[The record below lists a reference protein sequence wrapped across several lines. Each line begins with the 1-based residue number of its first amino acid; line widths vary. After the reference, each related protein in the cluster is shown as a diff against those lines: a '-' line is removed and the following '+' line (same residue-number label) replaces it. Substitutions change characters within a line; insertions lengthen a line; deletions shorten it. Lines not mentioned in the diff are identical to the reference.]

1 MSRPPPGSGLH
12 FSVLRR
18 PKPYFATTQ
27 VPIEANTA
35 TAIPDGIVVLFV
47 PEPLTETK
55 SGPHTAQIATTT
67 HIAVIASDAHISGTS
82 TSPAHRRFSGA
93 IPEEGCDAVDISHLL
108 FSRSVSGGRICVI
121 RARTDVDARNYVSR
135 VDPMLAGPIH

>member
-1 MSRPPPGSGLH
+1 VSGPPPATGIH
-12 FSVLRR
+12 FSVPRR

-67 HIAVIASDAHISGTS
+67 TS
-82 TSPAHRRFSGA
+82 R
-93 IPEEGCDAVDISHLL
+93 
-108 FSRSVSGGRICVI
+108 
-121 RARTDVDARNYVSR
+121 
-135 VDPMLAGPIH
+135 